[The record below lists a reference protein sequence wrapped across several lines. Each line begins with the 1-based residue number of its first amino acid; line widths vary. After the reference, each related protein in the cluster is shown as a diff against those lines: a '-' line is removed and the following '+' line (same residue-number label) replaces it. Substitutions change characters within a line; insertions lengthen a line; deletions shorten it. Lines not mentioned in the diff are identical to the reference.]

1 MITAIDTIRSVARH
15 AADHPP
21 GPRAVPD
28 QPESGRTRTGGPAA
42 ACLAGLFPRVVQIL
56 VRLLFAQGSGDPIAG
71 SGGISSVLTQ
81 ALATFVPFLDLGW
94 LPADPG
100 GVQGPNARVEA
111 RIDLLRQ
118 ERTARARLRSAVA
131 RHRPAQPVRP
141 DRSPED
147 RGATILGFPWPA
159 AADDGLWHDLLD
171 LTSEVLEIC
180 IVFGHQPGVR
190 RCAEL
195 LEVLA
200 EVFDVDRPEAA

>member
-15 AADHPP
+15 ATDHPP

-28 QPESGRTRTGGPAA
+28 QPVSGSTRTGGAPNAS
-42 ACLAGLFPRVVQIL
+42 LAGLLPRIVRIL
-56 VRLLFAQGSGDPIAG
+56 VRLLFAQGSDGPVS
-71 SGGISSVLTQ
+71 SGGISHVLTQ
-81 ALATFVPFLDLGW
+81 ALTTFLAFLDLGW
-94 LPADPG
+94 LPADPR
-100 GVQGPNARVEA
+100 GVPKPNARVEA
-111 RIDLLRQ
+111 RVDLLRQ
-118 ERTARARLRSAVA
+118 ERAARGRLRSAVA
-131 RHRPAQPVRP
+131 RHRPARPVRP
-141 DRSPED
+141 DRPPED

-171 LTSEVLEIC
+171 LTSELLEIC

-190 RCAEL
+190 RCAKL